1 MLCCSAS
8 VKFSNE
14 LQLSLLI
21 CACLLAVL
29 IVSCCRRR

>member
-8 VKFSNE
+8 VKFLNG